1 MSLLSV
7 LYRCKHVC
15 MYLREYA
22 WIQYIISTDN
32 SNSITCY
39 FIIIKTR
46 PPNNYLS
53 SSMESL
59 AVTHKI
65 H

>member
-1 MSLLSV
+1 
-7 LYRCKHVC
+7 
-15 MYLREYA
+15 MYCTGVNMYA
-22 WIQYIISTDN
+22 CTYENMLGYIISTDN

-46 PPNNYLS
+46 PPNNYSS

-59 AVTHKI
+59 AVTTTHRI